1 MKAKTLNLL
10 NLIKS
15 KKDEIR
21 KEKRDKAFR
30 KYAESHS
37 HTLTE
42 EEEREFKAMVREGQR
57 LLEIDRRADKQLNKD
72 VDKIHKQM
80 FGY

>member
-37 HTLTE
+37 RTLTKE
-42 EEEREFKAMVREGQR
+42 EEKEFNKMIREGQH
-57 LLEIDRRADKQLNKD
+57 LLQIDKRADEQLNKD
-72 VDKIHKQM
+72 VNNIHKHL